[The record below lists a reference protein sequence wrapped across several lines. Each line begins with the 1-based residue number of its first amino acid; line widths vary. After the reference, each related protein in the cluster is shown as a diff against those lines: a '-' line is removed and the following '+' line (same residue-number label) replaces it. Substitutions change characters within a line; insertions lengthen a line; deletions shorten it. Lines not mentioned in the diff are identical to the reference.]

1 MPPDAIEALAAI
13 IGMTSI
19 GIIVLVG
26 LKMRFNHKFRMREG
40 PGGEDTERL
49 TEAVERLNDEMR
61 LMREE
66 FADLD
71 ERVDFTERML
81 SQGKSRDV
89 IAPRESTPPV

>member
-1 MPPDAIEALAAI
+1 MSQAAIEALAAI

-26 LKMRFNHKFRMREG
+26 LKMRFNHKFRMRER

-49 TEAVERLNDEMR
+49 TEAVEQLHDEIR

-66 FADLD
+66 FATSTSVWTSPSGCSR
-71 ERVDFTERML
+71 RVGR
-81 SQGKSRDV
+81 
-89 IAPRESTPPV
+89 

>member
-1 MPPDAIEALAAI
+1 MPPEVIEFIAPV
-13 IGMTSI
+13 IGVTSA

-26 LKMRFNHKFRMREG
+26 LKMRFNHKFRMRET

-49 TEAVERLNDEMR
+49 TEAVEQLHDEMR

>member
-1 MPPDAIEALAAI
+1 MPPAAIEALAAI

-26 LKMRFNHKFRMREG
+26 LKMRFNHKFRMRER

-49 TEAVERLNDEMR
+49 TEAVEQLHDEMR

-81 SQGKSRDV
+81 SQGKPRDAIV
-89 IAPRESTPPV
+89 PPETTPV